1 MDLTKLNGI
10 IPASVVA
17 EIPYVMNKFQINTP
31 LRLSHFLGQAAHES
45 GDFKVVEENLNY
57 SAQGLSAIFGKYF
70 PGNLNESYAR
80 QPQKIAN
87 RVYANRMGNGTE
99 ISGDGWNFRGRGY
112 IQLTGK
118 LNYEGFSNVIGIN
131 LLGISLLTTPDLVSQ
146 KYPLS
151 SAAWFFSKTGLNE
164 IADQGSTDEI
174 VTSIT
179 RKVNGGILGLS
190 PRIQEFNKF
199 YNLLK

>member
-131 LLGISLLTTPDLVSQ
+131 LLSISLLTTTDLVSQ

-190 PRIQEFNKF
+190 HRIQEFNKF